1 MAIRSPCG
9 STNQRAM
16 PKANTEKCCE
26 FAWHHVIAVLTRRMF
41 LHVIARSEAT
51 WQSVTP
57 AAGHSGGQYFG
68 QIRKALRI
76 CPK

>member
-1 MAIRSPCG
+1 MAIRNPCG
-9 STNQRAM
+9 RAWRRAVL
-16 PKANTEKCCE
+16 PANTEKCCE

-51 WQSVTP
+51 WQSVLL
-57 AAGHSGGQYFG
+57 AAGHGGGQYFG